1 MGVLF
6 LSKKSSLCELKAKQ
20 AVLKVTFFTKKE
32 YMKKGLLM
40 ILPVVLTACSS
51 PVQQS
56 SVPMDMKTVE
66 EYQKRVASGQTV
78 AAKQT
83 DKWELDKSDK
93 QEKVVVI
100 ERRAPRAY
108 PSLHYGYGWGR
119 HHTGIGLGMGY

>member
-1 MGVLF
+1 
-6 LSKKSSLCELKAKQ
+6 
-20 AVLKVTFFTKKE
+20 
-32 YMKKGLLM
+32 MKKW
-40 ILPVVLTACSS
+40 ILPALPVLLAACST

-66 EYQKRVASGQTV
+66 EYQQRVASGQTV
-78 AAKQT
+78 EAKQT

-100 ERRAPRAY
+100 ERRAPRVY